1 LTAEGP
7 DVLKTQLFIAGDWGT
22 TNLRLYLCRSSS
34 ASHAEVLA
42 SVNGPGVA
50 AVNGAFEDIFFEL
63 AGPWL
68 SEHGELPV
76 ILAGMVGSTIGW
88 QEAPYQVCPLALDQI
103 ISKRHVLQ
111 ARGVEITIIA
121 GLRTENPLGVPDVM
135 RGEELQLLGWS
146 MQTQAA
152 LKAPQL
158 VAMPGTHN
166 KWALLETGVVSNFL
180 SSLSGELYALLLQH
194 SVLLAG
200 ADTAEFDEAEFIA
213 GVETVQGL
221 GHAQLIHALFGTRS
235 RQVAGDLASHAAAS
249 YLSGLII
256 ASDVIGAVA
265 TFKQLN
271 WPGDAVHLIGEEQLC
286 AAYALALRQLN
297 VTAQWHNPQ
306 DLALAGFAAIYHHY
320 YSGSQI

>member
-1 LTAEGP
+1 MKA
-7 DVLKTQLFIAGDWGT
+7 KLFIAGDWGT
-22 TNLRLYLCRSSS
+22 TNLRLYLCCSNS
-34 ASHAEVLA
+34 ANQADILA

-50 AVNGAFEDIFFEL
+50 AINGAFEDIFFEL

-88 QEAPYQVCPLALDQI
+88 QETPYQLCPLALDQI
-103 ISKRHVLQ
+103 ISKRQVLRV
-111 ARGVEITIIA
+111 RGLEISIIA

-146 MQTQAA
+146 MQTQ
-152 LKAPQL
+152 LTSTTPQL

-166 KWALLETGVVSNFL
+166 KWALLEAGVVSNFL
-180 SSLSGELYALLLQH
+180 SSLSGELFALLQQH

-200 ADTAEFDEAEFIA
+200 ADTAEFDEAEFVA
-213 GVETVQGL
+213 GVETVRGL

-235 RQVAGDLASHAAAS
+235 RQVTGDLASHAAAS

-256 ASDVIGAVA
+256 ASDVVGAVA
-265 TFKQLN
+265 TFQQMN
-271 WPGDAVHLIGEEQLC
+271 WPGDTVHLIGEQQLC
-286 AAYALALRQLN
+286 EAYALALRQLN

-306 DLALAGFAAIYHHY
+306 DIALAGFAAIYHHY